1 MKFRKYNKKTVNR
14 ICSLLESDSYTI
26 KEICSLSGINVDTF
40 YEWMKNKPEFSE
52 AVTRARDK
60 FDEIIVKEAKESLRK
75 KVTGY
80 EVDEKKTVYVNG
92 KDGKPIIK
100 EQTTIKKHFQPD
112 TAAIQFVLTNKA
124 PEEYKN
130 RQTSEL
136 TGKGGKDLIPAITV
150 EIIDKKSDVENTD
163 DTDILQD

>member
-1 MKFRKYNKKTVNR
+1 MKFRKYNKKIVDR
-14 ICSLLESDSYTI
+14 ICSLIESDSYTI
-26 KEICSLSGINVDTF
+26 REICSLSGINVDTF
-40 YEWMKNKPEFSE
+40 YDWMKNKPDFSE

-60 FDEIIVKEAKESLRK
+60 FDEILIKEAKDSLRK

-80 EVDEKKTVYVNG
+80 EVDEKKTTYVNG

-100 EQTTIKKHFQPD
+100 EQTTIKKHYQPD

-136 TGKGGKDLIPAITV
+136 TGKGGKDLIPARV
-150 EIIDKKSDVENTD
+150 LSKQEMKQVLEELNNEY
-163 DTDILQD
+163 

>member
-1 MKFRKYNKKTVNR
+1 MKFRKYNKKIVDR
-14 ICSLLESDSYTI
+14 ICSLIESDSYTI
-26 KEICSLSGINVDTF
+26 REICSLSGINVDTF
-40 YEWMKNKPEFSE
+40 YDWMKNKSEFSE

-60 FDEIIVKEAKESLRK
+60 FDEILIKEAKESLRK

-92 KDGKPIIK
+92 KDGKPVIK
-100 EQTTIKKHFQPD
+100 EQTTIKKHYQPD

-136 TGKGGKDLIPAITV
+136 TGKGGKDLIPARV
-150 EIIDKKSDVENTD
+150 LSKQEMKQVLEELNNEY
-163 DTDILQD
+163 